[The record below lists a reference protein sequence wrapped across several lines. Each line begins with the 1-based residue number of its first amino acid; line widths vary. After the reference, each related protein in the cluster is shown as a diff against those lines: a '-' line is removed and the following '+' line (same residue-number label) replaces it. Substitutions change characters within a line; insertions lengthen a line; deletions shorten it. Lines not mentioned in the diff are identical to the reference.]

1 MTTTK
6 KLIIAVVALS
16 LALVGVVGGT
26 LAWLSATSNTVTN
39 TFTYGTI
46 KIELKETNGDKQT
59 DGSILFPRVLPGAQV
74 AKDPTVTVVK
84 GSEKCY
90 VYVLID
96 NQLGDKATYDID
108 TTKWARIDE
117 KTGTQ
122 ALYRYL
128 IGSDNIV
135 DAFSADVEIPVF
147 AHLTFAGSLDK
158 KTIEDEEFAN
168 QNVII
173 TAYAHQ
179 ADNTTQTVADD
190 AAKAWATTP

>member
-26 LAWLSATSNTVTN
+26 LAWLSATSKTVTN

-46 KIELKETNGDKQT
+46 KIELEETKGDKQT

-74 AKDPTVTVVK
+74 EKDPTVTVK
-84 GSEKCY
+84 AGSEKCY

-96 NQLGDKATYDID
+96 NQLKGSAEYNIMDKWIVVKTTD
-108 TTKWARIDE
+108 T
-117 KTGTQ
+117 KT
-122 ALYRYL
+122 LYRYSEVVDAISAEKKL
-128 IGSDNIV
+128 PVFTQLKFSEKLEADNIP
-135 DAFSADVEIPVF
+135 D
-147 AHLTFAGSLDK
+147 L
-158 KTIEDEEFAN
+158 AN
-168 QNVII
+168 KNVII

-179 ADNTTQTVADD
+179 ADNTDMATANS
-190 AAKAWATTP
+190 AAESWAFPTTP

>member
-26 LAWLSATSNTVTN
+26 LAWLSATSETVTN

-46 KIELKETNGDKQT
+46 TIKLEETKGDEQT
-59 DGSILFPRVLPGAQV
+59 DGSILFSRVLPGAKV
-74 AKDPTVTVVK
+74 AKDPTVTVVE

-96 NQLGDKATYDID
+96 NQLKGSAEYNIMSTWIEVKTTD
-108 TTKWARIDE
+108 T
-117 KTGTQ
+117 KT
-122 ALYRYL
+122 LYRYSEVVDAISAEKEL
-128 IGSDNIV
+128 PVFTQLTFSEELNADNI
-135 DAFSADVEIPVF
+135 PG
-147 AHLTFAGSLDK
+147 L
-158 KTIEDEEFAN
+158 AN
-168 QNVII
+168 KNVII

-179 ADNTTQTVADD
+179 ADNTDMATAN
-190 AAKAWATTP
+190 AAAESWAFTTTP

>member
-26 LAWLSATSNTVTN
+26 LAWLSATSKTVTN

-46 KIELKETNGDKQT
+46 KIELEETMGDEQT
-59 DGSILFPRVLPGAQV
+59 DGSILFSRVLPGAQV
-74 AKDPTVTVVK
+74 AKDPTVTVVE

-96 NQLGDKATYDID
+96 NQLKGSAEYNIMSTWTEVKTTAT
-108 TTKWARIDE
+108 
-117 KTGTQ
+117 KT
-122 ALYRYL
+122 LYRYFEVVDAISAEKKL
-128 IGSDNIV
+128 PVFTQRTFSEELNADNI
-135 DAFSADVEIPVF
+135 PG
-147 AHLTFAGSLDK
+147 L
-158 KTIEDEEFAN
+158 AN
-168 QNVII
+168 KNVII

-179 ADNTTQTVADD
+179 ADNTDMATAN
-190 AAKAWATTP
+190 AAAESWAFTTTP

>member
-26 LAWLSATSNTVTN
+26 LAWLSATSEKVTN

-46 KIELKETNGDKQT
+46 TIKLEEPIGEEKGYEFAR
-59 DGSILFPRVLPGAQV
+59 IVPGAEV
-74 AKDPTVTVVK
+74 DKDPTVTVNK
-84 GSEKCY
+84 TSEKCY

-96 NQLGDKATYDID
+96 NQFGTDATYDINASKWEKISTD
-108 TTKWARIDE
+108 GTKV
-117 KTGTQ
+117 
-122 ALYRYL
+122 LYRYL
-128 IGSDNIV
+128 NDSFNIV
-135 DAFSADVEIPVF
+135 DAFSADQVLPVF
-147 AHLTFAGSLDK
+147 TKLTFSSDLTKDNLDAFANDDK
-158 KTIEDEEFAN
+158 KVTI
-168 QNVII
+168 Q
-173 TAYAHQ
+173 AYAHQ

>member
-26 LAWLSATSNTVTN
+26 LAWLSATSKTVTN

-46 KIELKETNGDKQT
+46 KIELEETKGDEQT

-74 AKDPTVTVVK
+74 EKDPTVTVVE

-96 NQLGDKATYDID
+96 NQLKGSAEYNIMNTWTEVKTTD
-108 TTKWARIDE
+108 T
-117 KTGTQ
+117 KT
-122 ALYRYL
+122 LYRYFEVVDAISAEKKL
-128 IGSDNIV
+128 PVFTQLTFSKELEADNIP
-135 DAFSADVEIPVF
+135 D
-147 AHLTFAGSLDK
+147 L
-158 KTIEDEEFAN
+158 AN
-168 QNVII
+168 KNVII

-179 ADNTTQTVADD
+179 ADNTDMATANS
-190 AAKAWATTP
+190 AAESWAFPTTP